1 MKESLD
7 IQQSQQLSQRL
18 SPRQV
23 QYALLL
29 EMTAPEV
36 EEEVLRQLDD
46 NPALEAVDANEP
58 QADDYEAQA
67 AEPDYD
73 DDPADRMPVGRGDVA
88 SWQAQDDAGSDL
100 TAYLSEQIGQ
110 TLVDGDIKRLA
121 LYIIGNLDPNGYL
134 TRTLASMADDIAIAT
149 GREVDLD
156 DMRKAFALVR
166 ELDPAGVGAVDLRD
180 CMLLQLGR
188 RQPLTLELK
197 AAREIVADYFDL
209 LSKKHYER
217 LAAQMGID
225 SDTLSGALDIIRS
238 LNPKPGSAM
247 SQSSTDMRLAQI
259 TPDVAVECQDGR
271 VAVSLV
277 SHLPHLQIE
286 KSFDMDSA
294 EPPRNKRE
302 REAQA
307 FVKLKRDDA
316 EAFIAALRQRG
327 ATLVSVTEA
336 IARRQADF
344 FATGDTAR
352 LRPMI
357 LKDIAADTGYD
368 LSTISRATAGKY
380 VATELGVY
388 PLKMFFNEA
397 PTDDADTSSHE
408 MMQAIKD
415 IVDAEDKRHPLSD
428 LAIEQAMHAKG
439 YQIARRTITK
449 YREKMGIPVGRLR
462 KTI

>member
-1 MKESLD
+1 MKEQLD
-7 IQQSQQLSQRL
+7 IQQSQQLTQRL

-23 QYALLL
+23 QYARLL

-46 NPALEAVDANEP
+46 NPALEVIDVDEP
-58 QADDYEAQA
+58 QPDDYEAQA
-67 AEPDYD
+67 ADPDYD
-73 DDPADRMPVGRGDVA
+73 DDPADRIPAGRADVA
-88 SWQAQDDAGSDL
+88 SWQAQDDAGTDL
-100 TAYLSEQIGQ
+100 TTYLSEQIGQ
-110 TLVDGDIKRLA
+110 TLVEGDIKRLA
-121 LYIIGNLDPNGYL
+121 LYIIGNLDANGYL
-134 TRTLASMADDIAIAT
+134 TRTLASMADDIAFAT
-149 GREVDLD
+149 GRETDMA
-156 DMRKAFALVR
+156 DMRRAFALVR

-180 CMLLQLGR
+180 CMLLQLDR
-188 RQPLTLELK
+188 RQPVTLELK

-209 LSKKHYER
+209 LSKKHYDR

-225 SDTLSGALDIIRS
+225 SATLADALEIIRS

-247 SQSSTDMRLAQI
+247 AQSSTDMRLSQI

-271 VAVSLV
+271 VHVSLV
-277 SHLPHLQIE
+277 SNLPHLQIE
-286 KSFDMDSA
+286 RAFDILSA
-294 EPPRNKRE
+294 EPPRTKRE

-307 FVKLKRDDA
+307 FIKLKRDDA

-327 ATLVSVTEA
+327 ATLIDVTEA

-344 FATGDTAR
+344 FATGDPAR

-380 VATELGVY
+380 VATDLGVY

-408 MMQAIKD
+408 MMHAIKA

-428 LAIEQAMHAKG
+428 LAIEQEMLAKG
-439 YQIARRTITK
+439 YKIARRTITK

-462 KTI
+462 KSI

>member
-1 MKESLD
+1 M
-7 IQQSQQLSQRL
+7 QSQQLTQRL

-23 QYALLL
+23 QYARLL

-46 NPALEAVDANEP
+46 NPALEAIDANEP
-58 QADDYEAQA
+58 STDDYEALA
-67 AEPDYD
+67 SEPDYD
-73 DDPADRMPVGRGDVA
+73 DDPADRMPTHRADVA
-88 SWQAQDDAGSDL
+88 TWQAQDDSGTDL
-100 TAYLSEQIGQ
+100 SAYLSEQIGQ
-110 TLVDGDIKRLA
+110 TLVDRVIKRLA
-121 LYIIGNLDPNGYL
+121 LYIIGNLDANGYL

-149 GREVDLD
+149 GRDVDMD

-166 ELDPAGVGAVDLRD
+166 ELDPAGVCAVDLRD
-180 CMLLQLGR
+180 CMLLQLDR
-188 RQPLTLELK
+188 RKPLTLDLK

-217 LAAQMGID
+217 LASQMGID
-225 SDTLSGALDIIRS
+225 SDTLAGALDIIRS

-247 SQSSTDMRLAQI
+247 AQSSIDMRLAQI
-259 TPDVAVECQDGR
+259 TPDVSVECQDGR

-277 SHLPHLQIE
+277 SHLPNLQIE
-286 KSFDMDSA
+286 KTFEYDA
-294 EPPRNKRE
+294 TEAPRNKRE

-327 ATLVSVTEA
+327 ATLVNVTEA
-336 IARRQADF
+336 IAKRQADF
-344 FATGDTAR
+344 LASGDSSR
-352 LRPMI
+352 LKPMI

-368 LSTISRATAGKY
+368 ISTVSRATAGKY
-380 VATELGVY
+380 VATDLGIY

-397 PTDDADTSSHE
+397 PTEDADTSSHE
-408 MMQAIKD
+408 IMHAIKA
-415 IVDAEDKRHPLSD
+415 IVEAEDKRHPLSD
-428 LAIEQAMHAKG
+428 LAIEQKMRAKG